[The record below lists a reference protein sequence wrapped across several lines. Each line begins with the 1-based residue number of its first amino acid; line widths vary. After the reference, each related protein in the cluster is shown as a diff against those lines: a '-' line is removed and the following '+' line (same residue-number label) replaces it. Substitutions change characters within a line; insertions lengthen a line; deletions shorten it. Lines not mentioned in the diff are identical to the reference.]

1 MLSVVVRRDLKCD
14 NIFINGASGE
24 LKLGDLGFATLLR
37 GASTPLSVIGT
48 PEFMAPELYDEQ
60 YDEKVRT
67 GGIICSCSF
76 SLCQIA
82 FALSFGPFSL
92 HHNLTER
99 LTASWLGARLPPAGS
114 THRRCH

>member
-48 PEFMAPELYDEQ
+48 PDFLAPELYDDAD
-60 YDEKVRT
+60 DEKVRT
-67 GGIICSCSF
+67 GGIICSP
-76 SLCQIA
+76 SL
-82 FALSFGPFSL
+82 S
-92 HHNLTER
+92 
-99 LTASWLGARLPPAGS
+99 
-114 THRRCH
+114 